1 MPTAQM
7 STIATVGIVMLQK
20 ALERSKVRVVNTLAN
35 IYWMDA
41 LKILLN
47 DNHRLDMAVGW
58 LLGILEWDQYSWLVE
73 GILDVGTILLEFENT
88 VDRATVS
95 EMISAVVVW
104 ILRVAVCADRT
115 DDVENMINRVARK
128 QIKEGQLKERN
139 EENNGEQNTVDS
151 PEDLQ

>member
-1 MPTAQM
+1 M

-95 EMISAVVVW
+95 E
-104 ILRVAVCADRT
+104 
-115 DDVENMINRVARK
+115 
-128 QIKEGQLKERN
+128 
-139 EENNGEQNTVDS
+139 
-151 PEDLQ
+151 